1 MDQYNN
7 YHNEAEQG
15 MNDKCDKKNA
25 QNKKKGGAQNKK
37 QNGAQNKADRGEMC

>member
-25 QNKKKGGAQNKK
+25 QNK
-37 QNGAQNKADRGEMC
+37 ADRGEMR